1 MLDSVLQDTG
11 QLLSSEKGLLG
22 FMALVAVALLIY
34 FISRRLLLR
43 LFSSLVKRTRIKFDD
58 FLFEHRVF
66 ERIFPL
72 IPVLIIS
79 AGRALWPNRAEA
91 IQLIANILIVIILS
105 RTLTAFMRSLS
116 DYYATLPA
124 AKTHPIKGYVQ
135 VVNLVIYILAVL
147 VAIGLLTGRSPW
159 ELIAGLGALT
169 AVLLLIFR
177 NTILGL
183 VASVQI
189 AGNDMIHVGDWVEMP
204 KFGADGDVIDI
215 ALHTVQVQNWDKTI
229 SYIPTYKLIEES
241 FKNWRGM
248 ADSGAR
254 RIKRSLVID
263 MNSIAFVTPEQ
274 LERFR
279 DIHLLQDYIR
289 EKEREIEAWNARER
303 EAGRHP
309 LNQRRM
315 TNVGTFRIYAER
327 YVSTRADIRSDLTC
341 MVRQLTPTTDGLP
354 LEIYAFTNTVE
365 WVPYEHIQADIFD
378 HLLSI
383 AGAFDLRIFQH
394 PSGEDFRLLYKA

>member
-1 MLDSVLQDTG
+1 MLENFYKEALA
-11 QLLSSEKGLLG
+11 LLNTEKGLMG
-22 FMALVAVALLIY
+22 FIILTSVALLLY
-34 FISRRLLLR
+34 YVSRRFLLR
-43 LFSSLVKRTRIKFDD
+43 MISALVRRTRIRFDD
-58 FLFEHRVF
+58 FLFDHHVF
-66 ERIFPL
+66 ERLFPL

-79 AGRALWPNRAEA
+79 AGRTLWPGRADV
-91 IQLIANILIVIILS
+91 ILLLANILIVIILS
-105 RTLTAFMRSLS
+105 RSLTAFMRSLS

-147 VAIGLLTGRSPW
+147 VTIGLLTGRSPW

-327 YVSTRADIRSDLTC
+327 YVSARPDIRNDLTC
-341 MVRQLTPTTDGLP
+341 MVRQLTPTPDGLP
-354 LEIYAFTNTVE
+354 LEVYAFTATVE
-365 WVPYEHIQADIFD
+365 WIRYEHIQADIFD

-383 AGAFDLRIFQH
+383 ADAFDLRIFQH
-394 PSGEDFRLLYKA
+394 PAGADFRLIARG